1 LTIPRSFLRILRW
14 AFVLVL
20 VAAALWALR
29 GELPNILAAA
39 RSTHPRWGLVA
50 AASAITLLAYALLI
64 ESWRRVL
71 GELGGQLRFADA
83 ALIWLGSNLAR
94 YIPGVG
100 LQVLVMGGMAKR
112 RRVPLAVST
121 AASLLT
127 TIASILTGIATV
139 VAGLALLAVH
149 PGQGPVLSDRA
160 LVLAAL
166 GVAGLAATPW
176 LLPRAGRIAARL
188 TGRPIVM
195 PSFSLRAVLV
205 AGVGTATAWIA
216 YGVSFW
222 MLALAVLPPGSHPS
236 LAGCITLYTAS
247 YLAGWFNPMPAGIG
261 VTEPA
266 MVLLGPQFGVGTTAQ
281 MTVLALFA
289 RAVRTVL
296 EMGPSLIAMGIV
308 SLVHRDDPGET
319 GAGI

>member
-1 LTIPRSFLRILRW
+1 VRILRW
-14 AFVLVL
+14 AFVLAL
-20 VAAALWALR
+20 IAAALWALR

-39 RSTHPRWGLVA
+39 RSTHPRWGLVG
-50 AASAITLLAYALLI
+50 AASAITLLTYALLI

-71 GELGGQLRFADA
+71 GELGGRLHLADA

-100 LQVLVMGGMAKR
+100 LQILVMGAMAKR
-112 RRVPLAVST
+112 RSVPLGVST

-127 TIASILTGIATV
+127 SMASILTGLAV
-139 VAGLALLAVH
+139 VLAGLALLAIR
-149 PGQGPVLSDRA
+149 PGTGPALGRQA
-160 LVLAAL
+160 LVL
-166 GVAGLAATPW
+166 VAVGIVGLATTPW
-176 LLPRAGRIAARL
+176 LLPRASRIATRL
-188 TGRPIVM
+188 TGRTFVM

-205 AGVGTATAWIA
+205 AGVGTAMAWIA

-222 MLALAVLPPGSHPS
+222 LLAQAVLPAGAQPS
-236 LAGCITLYTAS
+236 VAGCITLYTFT

-261 VTEPA
+261 VAEPA
-266 MVLLGPQFGVGTTAQ
+266 MVLLGPPLGVGTTAQ

-296 EMGPSLIAMGIV
+296 EIGPSLIAMGIV
-308 SLVHRDDPGET
+308 SVRRREDAGET
-319 GAGI
+319 GAGIR

>member
-1 LTIPRSFLRILRW
+1 
-14 AFVLVL
+14 V
-20 VAAALWALR
+20 LR

-39 RSTHPRWGLVA
+39 RSTRPRWGLVA
-50 AASAITLLAYALLI
+50 AASASTLLTYALLI

-71 GELGGQLRFADA
+71 GELGGRLTFIDS

-100 LQVLVMGGMAKR
+100 VQILVMGGMAKR
-112 RRVPLAVST
+112 RNVPLSVSA

-127 TIASILTGIATV
+127 SVASILTGLAV
-139 VAGLALLAVH
+139 VLAGLALLAIR
-149 PGQGPVLSDRA
+149 PGEAPALGNRA
-160 LVLAAL
+160 LVFVTL
-166 GVAGLAATPW
+166 GVIGLAVTPW
-176 LLPRAGRIAARL
+176 LLPRAGRLATRL
-188 TGRPIVM
+188 TGRSLVV
-195 PSFSLRAVLV
+195 PSFSLRAMLV
-205 AGVGTATAWIA
+205 AGVGTAMAWIA

-222 MLALAVLPPGSHPS
+222 MLARAVLPPGTHPS
-236 LAGCITLYTAS
+236 LIGCITLYTFS

-266 MVLLGPQFGVGTTAQ
+266 MVLLGPQLGVGTTAQ

-308 SLVHRDDPGET
+308 SVVHRDDPGET